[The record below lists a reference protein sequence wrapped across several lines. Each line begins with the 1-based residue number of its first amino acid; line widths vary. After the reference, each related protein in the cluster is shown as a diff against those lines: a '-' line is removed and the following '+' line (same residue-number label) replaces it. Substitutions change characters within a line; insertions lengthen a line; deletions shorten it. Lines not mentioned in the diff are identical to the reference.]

1 MATWHT
7 ATTVL
12 INSKHNVGRIEF
24 KESNIMQK
32 EYQQPQMDVLAFTA
46 HEPVAYD
53 EKVEDA
59 GAVTPPTLS

>member
-1 MATWHT
+1 
-7 ATTVL
+7 
-12 INSKHNVGRIEF
+12 
-24 KESNIMQK
+24 MQK